1 MSVINW
7 SEHKRWLCNHE
18 PHSGPWANIALP
30 PYTKLPVT
38 LCPVE
43 SHFSCHFVSWSMT
56 IRHILGPIPRIM
68 YWVGTNIIFIKP
80 PGRHLQTEEKKK
92 KGNEYT
98 SRRRTRTRE
107 NLLPHIPGTN
117 GEQHILHRTVNS
129 VGLISWSPLFHQKL
143 IFRMTVTSVT
153 LTLEISKPLGFIC
166 IFSVCVCSSQRPLI
180 TE

>member
-7 SEHKRWLCNHE
+7 SEHKRWLWNHE

-43 SHFSCHFVSWSMT
+43 SHFSCHFVSRSMT
-56 IRHILGPIPRIM
+56 ITHILGPIPRIM
-68 YWVGTNIIFIKP
+68 YWVGTNIIFIKS
-80 PGRHLQTEEKKK
+80 PGRHLQTKRKWIYIAKKNTYQGEFASSHTWDK
-92 KGNEYT
+92 WRAAHSPQNCEL
-98 SRRRTRTRE
+98 SRAYF
-107 NLLPHIPGTN
+107 L
-117 GEQHILHRTVNS
+117 V
-129 VGLISWSPLFHQKL
+129 SPFHQKL

-180 TE
+180 IE